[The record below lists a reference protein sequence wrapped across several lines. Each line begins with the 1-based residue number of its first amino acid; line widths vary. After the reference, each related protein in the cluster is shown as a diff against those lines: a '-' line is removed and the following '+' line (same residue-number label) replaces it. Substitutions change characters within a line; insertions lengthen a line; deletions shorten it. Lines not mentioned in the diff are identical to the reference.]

1 MFLVLLFH
9 IIFPTDSLETI
20 RADTLQV
27 KSIMFQ
33 NNEAKQTKAIRYQHS
48 QGFFCDFEDKIN
60 EKRKININLG
70 VGNQ

>member
-1 MFLVLLFH
+1 MYILIAFH
-9 IIFPTDSLETI
+9 IFFPTDSLETAPVDSL
-20 RADTLQV
+20 RA

-33 NNEAKQTKAIRYQHS
+33 KNEVKTTKAIRYSHS